1 MATPKLM
8 PERLRLAAARCI
20 VNATPHWWDAS
31 MTEQA
36 EFNAVMRYEVQGDGT
51 GMGTPE
57 DAANLLLLIA
67 EAIDE

>member
-1 MATPKLM
+1 MATPMLM

-20 VNATPHWWDAS
+20 VNATPNWWDAH

-51 GMGTPE
+51 EIGTPE

-67 EAIDE
+67 EALDE